1 MVISLF
7 TSSAIFYLAIIS
19 LTAAMLLASNIT
31 FSALFKNIR
40 PFILLALITAVYH
53 LVFSGRDTS
62 TLVEF
67 YGIRVAEGGLSMA
80 ISFSL
85 RVLVFIGIAFFVS
98 LTTMPSDMAEALVSW
113 LKPIGKLGVPL
124 NDLKLVIFI
133 SMRFIPVLAE
143 EFDTIRKAQ
152 IVRGVDFSGNIFKRS
167 RKMVSLLI
175 PVFHSAIRRADDL
188 ALAIESRGYVSGAA
202 RSSYHRFEWHISDSI
217 FLLISVSIVVMLFII
232 TGI

>member
-1 MVISLF
+1 MTGRFIFGQYRPIDSFGHNLDPRGKLLMAAFLMVISLF
-7 TSSAIFYLAIIS
+7 TSSAIFYLAIIT
-19 LTAAMLLASNIT
+19 LTTAMLLASRISLST
-31 FSALFKNIR
+31 IFRNIR
-40 PFILLALITAVYH
+40 PFILLALITAAYH
-53 LVFSGRDTS
+53 LIFSERETS
-62 TLVEF
+62 TLIEF
-67 YGIRVAEGGLSMA
+67 YGIRITAGGLGMA

-152 IVRGVDFSGNIFKRS
+152 IVRGVDFSG
-167 RKMVSLLI
+167 
-175 PVFHSAIRRADDL
+175 
-188 ALAIESRGYVSGAA
+188 
-202 RSSYHRFEWHISDSI
+202 SI
-217 FLLISVSIVVMLFII
+217 
-232 TGI
+232 